1 LSEQSS
7 STSLI
12 GFVWSSTNVVSTLTM
27 KSTQRMPD
35 RAVLVCALVLV
46 HLASAAL
53 VSAHDHGHHGIAV
66 REPAAL
72 QPGHV
77 VGRFQLV
84 NRLKLLAAPYAQAQL
99 AVAMSPAW
107 TLDDEFATQSSRSEA
122 AGWLSIVDSNLLPS
136 PGHETITIPH
146 LHATPHSSDL
156 EREASDGKRQW
167 ELRGR

>member
-1 LSEQSS
+1 
-7 STSLI
+7 
-12 GFVWSSTNVVSTLTM
+12 M
-27 KSTQRMPD
+27 KSSDRMPQ
-35 RAVLVCALVLV
+35 RAVLVCAVVLV

-53 VSAHDHGHHGIAV
+53 ISAQDHGHHGIAV

-99 AVAMSPAW
+99 AVAMTPAW
-107 TLDDEFATQSSRSEA
+107 SVDTAFATQSSRPEA

-146 LHATPHSSDL
+146 LHASPHSSDL
-156 EREASDGKRQW
+156 EREASDKRQW